1 MLVLN
6 LCMQKSVFKTHSDVG
21 KNLGFSLH
29 FVSLVPKLL
38 VYKSFIMKTFTKTM
52 REHTHIHY
60 IYTCQTNR
68 SEIYSSIHCFCS
80 ICELPKASFFV
91 STC

>member
-1 MLVLN
+1 MLALN

-21 KNLGFSLH
+21 KNLGSFISLH

-38 VYKSFIMKTFTKTM
+38 LVYKSFHKDNALTHS
-52 REHTHIHY
+52 HTL
-60 IYTCQTNR
+60 YTTNS
-68 SEIYSSIHCFCS
+68 SEIYSNIHCFCS